1 MNSDF
6 GIKLDPTPR
15 EQANRFNEI
24 FELSKF
30 EDIWFNFGMFNY
42 NFDLEFHKIDERTLI
57 LGNMFMRGRGSF
69 WFGKL
74 VANDSN
80 GSNEPNGPNDPNG
93 SNGSNGP
100 KDSDKMPDYGSDII
114 STITAETR
122 EEILKEISK
131 LLPEIAASV
140 GKV

>member
-1 MNSDF
+1 MNSEPDF
-6 GIKLDPTPR
+6 GIKLDLTPR

-24 FELSKF
+24 FNLSQF
-30 EDIWFNFGMFNY
+30 ADIWFNFGMFNY
-42 NFDLEFHKIDERTLI
+42 NFDLEFHKIDEWTLV

-80 GSNEPNGPNDPNG
+80 GPKDFK
-93 SNGSNGP
+93 GSNGP
-100 KDSDKMPDYGSDII
+100 KDSDKMSDYGPDII
-114 STITAETR
+114 STITSETR
-122 EEILKEISK
+122 GEILKEISR

-140 GKV
+140 CKV

>member
-24 FELSKF
+24 FELAKF

-42 NFDLEFHKIDERTLI
+42 NFDLEFHKIGERTLI

-74 VANDSN
+74 VV
-80 GSNEPNGPNDPNG
+80 
-93 SNGSNGP
+93 NGSNGP
-100 KDSDKMPDYGSDII
+100 KDSDKMSDYGPDII
-114 STITAETR
+114 STIAAETR

-131 LLPEIAASV
+131 LLLELAASV
-140 GKV
+140 GKI

>member
-1 MNSDF
+1 MNSEPDF
-6 GIKLDPTPR
+6 GIKLDLTPR

-24 FELSKF
+24 FNLSQF
-30 EDIWFNFGMFNY
+30 ADIWFNFGMFNY
-42 NFDLEFHKIDERTLI
+42 NFDLEFHKIGNTYTLV

-74 VANDSN
+74 VT
-80 GSNEPNGPNDPNG
+80 
-93 SNGSNGP
+93 NGP
-100 KDSDKMPDYGSDII
+100 KDSDKMSDYGPDII

-122 EEILKEISK
+122 EEILKEISR
-131 LLPEIAASV
+131 LLLGLAASV